1 MKYPKKWQ
9 LKFGT
14 SYQGITYKLMYL
26 FEDLKYFNSFML
38 IEDFNLCLKYTSV
51 FVCFCFH
58 SFKNTSIEKNHLGEN
73 FTVKYKMCDKIQILK
88 QQSLFSYCVIFSKHT
103 F

>member
-26 FEDLKYFNSFML
+26 FEESKYFNRL
-38 IEDFNLCLKYTSV
+38 TLT
-51 FVCFCFH
+51 FV
-58 SFKNTSIEKNHLGEN
+58 SN
-73 FTVKYKMCDKIQILK
+73 
-88 QQSLFSYCVIFSKHT
+88 
-103 F
+103 